1 MNVEEPVPPRNQ
13 EQQVTA
19 TDAIS
24 KEPPGPPGEKP
35 AGDPGQQAAGQAKK
49 PSAAPGGQPK
59 PREFRPDIQGLRA
72 LAVGMV
78 VFYHLYPSLMTG
90 GFAGVDVF
98 FVISGFLITGHLL
111 REYRKTGRIGLLEF
125 WGRRAK
131 RLVPAAALVLTVTW
145 AASRL
150 VLPATRL
157 ADTAAQIRASALYY
171 QNWQL
176 AVERGQLP
184 QVGQRGEPGAA
195 LLVAV
200 RRGAVL
206 PGLAVPVRP
215 RGGSW
220 RSPCGGGPGTPGKT
234 SSRRGVTAGTT
245 CSSCWR
251 ARSSPARSATR
262 SITRGST
269 RRAPTS

>member
-1 MNVEEPVPPRNQ
+1 MPPRNQ

-19 TDAIS
+19 
-24 KEPPGPPGEKP
+24 GERP
-35 AGDPGQQAAGQAKK
+35 AEF
-49 PSAAPGGQPK
+49 STAAPDGK
-59 PREFRPDIQGLRA
+59 PRQREFRPDIQGLRA

-98 FVISGFLITGHLL
+98 FVISGFLITGHML

-145 AASRL
+145 VASRL
-150 VLPATRL
+150 RAARDAAGGHRRPDQGERALLRELAARL
-157 ADTAAQIRASALYY
+157 
-171 QNWQL
+171 
-176 AVERGQLP
+176 ERGRLP

-215 RGGSW
+215 RGARGAH
-220 RSPCGGGPGTPGKT
+220 RAAAARHCQGRRRAGAARPRAPRAHPAGGRGG
-234 SSRRGVTAGTT
+234 RR
-245 CSSCWR
+245 
-251 ARSSPARSATR
+251 ARSATR
-262 SITRGST
+262 STTRGST